1 MFYAHYVLSKR
12 GPLARIWLAAH
23 WDKKITKTHVF
34 EVNLED
40 SVDSIIS
47 PQVKMALRT
56 SGHLLLGVVRIYNR
70 KSKYLLADC
79 NEAFIKIKSAFRSGV
94 VDLPMESREAKH
106 KEIYIA
112 VEEYPSFDT
121 PLPEIGNFDVDQ
133 NLTIHQSRLEEI
145 TIPEEVPTMSVGMDD
160 DMEAQFGFFN
170 KEGDQ
175 GISGFGIEDSGLIGD
190 GGLFGENT
198 GLFGD
203 DFNKETPQQGEDNII
218 QDDGPAENQQQS
230 SPQPQQTEQP
240 TEQMEIDEQATSVEQ
255 QESNQQQ
262 PSTSKENLPPVSKPM
277 KSPVRV
283 NPSTATPQPPQL
295 SPQQPPQQQETTFA
309 LGPVIQS
316 DVRDVRIRRKRKL
329 VVDQLIELDGQTMR
343 DQLRSVDDI
352 VTQLDMAPPTKRLMQ
367 WKEMGTSEKLF
378 SLPARTSDS
387 ILTENFKYNL
397 HNRVPDEF
405 RNVSSEHLDR
415 IYGTAQEDEVIPQDS
430 SIQQG
435 KNSTMGMDSTIQN
448 ALDAE
453 RSHQRL
459 LDQSSIVGGPGQQ
472 KLETSSIVG
481 NPPDE
486 FGRSSVFS
494 NQQDSGPCM
503 NTINA
508 VVSDDDYD
516 ANSMGGPPS
525 VGASSFGG
533 GNSPM
538 MIPPTDNSQLFDIN
552 VDPVVTSHNNNDD
565 VTMGRFGADDNQQN
579 VEQEQEEGVAYADD
593 LEDLK
598 HNKRTQ
604 YLIKDLDK
612 KFKSESEVSFFRLS
626 DGIKRKQAVS
636 KFYSLLVLAKQ
647 EATHLSQSDVFGDVY
662 IKKGPKFDLV
672 CGNQVA

>member
-40 SVDSIIS
+40 SVESIIS

-145 TIPEEVPTMSVGMDD
+145 TIPEEVPTMGGGIEDEMD
-160 DMEAQFGFFN
+160 AQFAFFN
-170 KEGDQ
+170 KEGGDQ
-175 GISGFGIEDSGLIGD
+175 SISGFGIEDSGLIGD

-203 DFNKETPQQGEDNII
+203 DFNKETAGEDNII
-218 QDDGPAENQQQS
+218 QEDGPVENQPNSPPTLQETQ
-230 SPQPQQTEQP
+230 PQPESMEVEEQTSSSQQPPQ
-240 TEQMEIDEQATSVEQ
+240 EQ
-255 QESNQQQ
+255 QR
-262 PSTSKENLPPVSKPM
+262 PSTSKENLPPPQQA
-277 KSPVRV
+277 SPQVV
-283 NPSTATPQPPQL
+283 APQPPQL
-295 SPQQPPQQQETTFA
+295 SPAPQPQQRQETTFA

-343 DQLRSVDDI
+343 DQLRNVDDI
-352 VTQLDMAPPTKRLMQ
+352 VTQLDMAPPTKRLML

-378 SLPARTSDS
+378 SLPARTSAS
-387 ILTENFKYNL
+387 KLIENFKYNL
-397 HNRVPDEF
+397 HNRIPEEF
-405 RNVSSEHLDR
+405 RGVSSEHLDR
-415 IYGTAQEDEVIPQDS
+415 MFGTPQDLEENQELHDESSIQQAKNSTMDS

-435 KNSTMGMDSTIQN
+435 LN
-448 ALDAE
+448 AE
-453 RSHQRL
+453 RSGMRM
-459 LDQSSIVGGPGQQ
+459 LDQSSLVQQ
-472 KLETSSIVG
+472 PQQQLDTSSMVG
-481 NPPDE
+481 QGPQ
-486 FGRSSVFS
+486 FGQSSVFS
-494 NQQDSGPCM
+494 NQDGGPCM

-533 GNSPM
+533 ASPM
-538 MIPPTDNSQLFDIN
+538 NPMNMDNNQLFDIN
-552 VDPVVTSHNNNDD
+552 VDPVVTSHNDGND
-565 VTMGRFGADDNQQN
+565 VTEEIDQFNRNEDAQ
-579 VEQEQEEGVAYADD
+579 VAEQEIESIAYADD

-647 EATHLSQSDVFGDVY
+647 EATTLSQSDVFGDVY
-662 IKKGPKFDLV
+662 IKKGPKFDVV
-672 CGNQVA
+672 CGNSIAA